1 MSQFVPLSLMLI
13 MFSMGLSLHMVD
25 FKRLFLMP
33 VPILAGLLGQL
44 IVLPIVALLV
54 ARYFELN
61 SVLAAGL
68 LLLALCP
75 GGIISNLASML
86 ARANM
91 ALSVTLTTISSL
103 LAALTVPLLFNWGQ
117 SFLGI
122 NLSAFQLDFWNT
134 VMQIA
139 IMTIFP
145 IALGML
151 INANFR
157 LFARKYRQWVSR
169 IAALSFGIMIMFVW
183 KEGWHDIEAS
193 ARQLGWAALT
203 LNVSTIC
210 IGFLIARILGLPFD
224 QRVVLG
230 LEVGIQN
237 SALAVVIA
245 TVLIGDVALAVPAA
259 VYSITMVISAMLIV
273 VYSRWRMR
281 AQLEPAI
288 SR

>member
-169 IAALSFGIMIMFVW
+169 IAALSFGIVIMFVW
-183 KEGWHDIEAS
+183 KEGWQDIEAS

-259 VYSITMVISAMLIV
+259 VA
-273 VYSRWRMR
+273 
-281 AQLEPAI
+281 
-288 SR
+288 